1 MEQQVLKPIYLFY
14 GEEKYLIEDNLKKI
28 KKAFGVMQKGINYI
42 ELGENNI
49 LDIIPNLE
57 TPAFGFEK
65 KLIIIRDSNFFK
77 KDTKGGS
84 TSDTREKIESYFKEN
99 FNNFK
104 DYNIIVFIE
113 ETAIKTLGLY
123 KFILN
128 NR

>member
-65 KLIIIRDSNFFK
+65 KLIIIRDSNLFK

-84 TSDTREKIESYFKEN
+84 TSDIREKIESYFKEN